1 METFKV
7 TSPAIHMFDLKTWSF
22 LNFWKPKVTWLTIF
36 FIEIAMSTYSAETD
50 HISYIVGCM
59 LINYSI
65 VSLFVN
71 HYISQ
76 LFFAV
81 IGPLIIMIVMTM
93 IILLVFYFHI
103 YI

>member
-1 METFKV
+1 MEFSQILETQ
-7 TSPAIHMFDLKTWSF
+7 SHMVDH
-22 LNFWKPKVTWLTIF
+22 F
-36 FIEIAMSTYSAETD
+36 FIEIAMGTYSAETD

-59 LINYSI
+59 LITYST

-71 HYISQ
+71 QYIYISR

-81 IGPLIIMIVMTM
+81 IGTLIIMIVMTM
-93 IILLVFYFHI
+93 IILLVFYFRI